1 MPSLTAPRSSTAP
14 RPEPGA
20 VLLESIQQRDAVR
33 SLRLVQQWVHRRGL
47 ASLQDFQSTT
57 LASVAGSEAC
67 QWLQALLESPADAS
81 AIPPAPAAPIRV
93 HDLIDPDGVIAAEPE
108 PPAMESL
115 LEVEAAFAALAAEFA
130 ASAPTPAAPEPAPL
144 EAEKPPLIDEAPPP
158 VAAALPLSFSI
169 AAATDQA
176 AANAARSALAGVPA
190 AETSAT
196 EPEAERADAALPV
209 DGTREAEQGPQRPT
223 LLPGRLPRLGRLKRL
238 MRGCYQGAIG
248 SLQAAR
254 AMQEQPEFL
263 VESDS
268 EGFGAESGADMEV
281 TGADSADS
289 GADIGAA
296 SETAA
301 AFPAALDAPTLADAP
316 VTIAEVALVEPVAP
330 LPAFHA
336 PAIAG
341 LEDGAA
347 SKDPAAAAVGLSAV
361 GKSAAELKRVS
372 ASLAFRLPRL
382 GAAAVSQGP
391 APAPAVLADL
401 RAWLPDDAEDLPR
414 AC

>member
-67 QWLQALLESPADAS
+67 QWLQALLESPADAT

-144 EAEKPPLIDEAPPP
+144 EAEAPPLMAEAPPP

-176 AANAARSALAGVPA
+176 AADAARSALAGVPA

-209 DGTREAEQGPQRPT
+209 DGTREAEQGPQRPS
-223 LLPGRLPRLGRLKRL
+223 LLPGWLPRLGRLKRL

-268 EGFGAESGADMEV
+268 EGFGAESGADIED

-301 AFPAALDAPTLADAP
+301 ALPAALDAPMLADAP
-316 VTIAEVALVEPVAP
+316 VTIEPGPAPFAASPEPHEPGLSDAEVALVEPVAP

-336 PAIAG
+336 PAITG

-347 SKDPAAAAVGLSAV
+347 SEDPAAAAS
-361 GKSAAELKRVS
+361 
-372 ASLAFRLPRL
+372 
-382 GAAAVSQGP
+382 
-391 APAPAVLADL
+391 D
-401 RAWLPDDAEDLPR
+401 
-414 AC
+414 